1 MTWLALAFHR
11 FTPGLGISRESTG
24 QRAQAANSLLPW
36 CGPVESRRSGAGDAP
51 VGTSSDA
58 AREGE
63 NGYTRSPQWAVAEG
77 IAMPRIAQA
86 QAGKSNAFV
95 TSPEA
100 SICNSMRLITKAPS
114 LTWCPHG
121 RNRAAWRC
129 PRLVHRALLPAARRP
144 RTRLGS
150 RTRCP
155 HCLLPAGWRH
165 SPSRNGVQA
174 KQINAR
180 LHLPAAGP
188 REHPHGVFPVPWCDV
203 LEREV
208 QPHINL
214 VRFQRPELDL
224 GLCVP
229 VRRSRVEIFVTR
241 EQAEPVCEVIPDAAQ
256 RL

>member
-36 CGPVESRRSGAGDAP
+36 CGPVESRHSGAGDAP

-77 IAMPRIAQA
+77 VAMPRIAQA
-86 QAGKSNAFV
+86 KAGKSNAFV

-114 LTWCPHG
+114 LAWCPHG

-129 PRLVHRALLPAARRP
+129 PRLVHRALLPAARRGGGTTRRERVFRRSRSTP
-144 RTRLGS
+144 ARTS
-150 RTRCP
+150 RP
-155 HCLLPAGWRH
+155 LA
-165 SPSRNGVQA
+165 
-174 KQINAR
+174 
-180 LHLPAAGP
+180 P
-188 REHPHGVFPVPWCDV
+188 REHPHRVFPVPWCGV
-203 LEREV
+203 LERVV

-214 VRFQRPELDL
+214 VRFQRP
-224 GLCVP
+224 
-229 VRRSRVEIFVTR
+229 
-241 EQAEPVCEVIPDAAQ
+241 
-256 RL
+256 